1 MPRPPT
7 ASLMAPPCSGLSRA
21 RSVPLEATVEA
32 EESSP
37 AQSLAKETSN
47 EAEARATGSFT
58 TTHYTVVATDC
69 RRSALLMSSANFQS
83 KRRGSGLSNAQT
95 SSTGSFGGNDADHED
110 NVDEEEDF
118 KQPIITVEGTNSLN
132 NMGFSFQ
139 WPKTVC

>member
-1 MPRPPT
+1 M
-7 ASLMAPPCSGLSRA
+7 
-21 RSVPLEATVEA
+21 EA

-37 AQSLAKETSN
+37 AQSLSKETCSKK
-47 EAEARATGSFT
+47 AEDRATGSFT

-110 NVDEEEDF
+110 NVDEEDDF
-118 KQPIITVEGTNSLN
+118 KQPIITVEGIMKSL
-132 NMGFSFQ
+132 
-139 WPKTVC
+139 